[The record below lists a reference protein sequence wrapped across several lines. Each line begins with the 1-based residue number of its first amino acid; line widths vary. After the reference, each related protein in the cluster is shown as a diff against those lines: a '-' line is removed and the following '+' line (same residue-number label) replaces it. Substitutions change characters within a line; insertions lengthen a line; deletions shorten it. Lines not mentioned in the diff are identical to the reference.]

1 MFEIY
6 KLFSKKLLLI
16 CLVLFFTAN
25 SIFLVYTQSNNLEV
39 KTVHTNLS
47 DYENIISKYSDY
59 VPTEAQR
66 QLESELKT
74 VEIALQFDRTA
85 DNSNGDDLK
94 NLGRIT
100 EQYKAENPKEYKKAR
115 ALHYTKQE
123 LLDKQTYLS
132 NLVNQCKSL
141 FDYSSFI
148 GDMDER
154 AQMQTKFSVF
164 AEEGSFSYNNILKT
178 AEDFKDVNNTKLKI
192 GNNFAVENSTTFVLT
207 DLLVFALVFLMCI
220 YIFTL
225 ERDKELYGLIRTAKY
240 GRMPLIIS
248 KLFVLIFFTI
258 LICAVY
264 YSSNIALCGLYSGFG
279 DMTRNIQSC
288 ELFMNCNLKLQ
299 IWQYLVLWG
308 LSKIITM
315 CVLALFIAFI
325 FVLVKNTG
333 MVFVVTAF
341 WVFH

>member
-6 KLFSKKLLLI
+6 KLFSKKLFLI
-16 CLVLFFTAN
+16 CLVLFFSAN

-100 EQYKAENPKEYKKAR
+100 EQYKAENPEEYKKAR

-141 FDYSSFI
+141 VDYSSFI

-207 DLLVFALVFLMCI
+207 DLLVFALVLFNVHLYF
-220 YIFTL
+220 YIGKGQGIIRAYQNRKIRTYAAYYFKIIRPYLFYDFNMRSILFFKYCTL
-225 ERDKELYGLIRTAKY
+225 RIVQRLRRYDKEY
-240 GRMPLIIS
+240 S
-248 KLFVLIFFTI
+248 VLRAF
-258 LICAVY
+258 Y
-264 YSSNIALCGLYSGFG
+264 
-279 DMTRNIQSC
+279 
-288 ELFMNCNLKLQ
+288 EL
-299 IWQYLVLWG
+299 
-308 LSKIITM
+308 
-315 CVLALFIAFI
+315 
-325 FVLVKNTG
+325 
-333 MVFVVTAF
+333 
-341 WVFH
+341 

>member
-100 EQYKAENPKEYKKAR
+100 EQYKAENPEEYKKAR
-115 ALHYTKQE
+115 LLH
-123 LLDKQTYLS
+123 
-132 NLVNQCKSL
+132 
-141 FDYSSFI
+141 
-148 GDMDER
+148 
-154 AQMQTKFSVF
+154 
-164 AEEGSFSYNNILKT
+164 
-178 AEDFKDVNNTKLKI
+178 
-192 GNNFAVENSTTFVLT
+192 
-207 DLLVFALVFLMCI
+207 
-220 YIFTL
+220 
-225 ERDKELYGLIRTAKY
+225 
-240 GRMPLIIS
+240 
-248 KLFVLIFFTI
+248 
-258 LICAVY
+258 
-264 YSSNIALCGLYSGFG
+264 
-279 DMTRNIQSC
+279 
-288 ELFMNCNLKLQ
+288 
-299 IWQYLVLWG
+299 
-308 LSKIITM
+308 
-315 CVLALFIAFI
+315 
-325 FVLVKNTG
+325 
-333 MVFVVTAF
+333 
-341 WVFH
+341 

>member
-6 KLFSKKLLLI
+6 KLFSKKLFLI
-16 CLVLFFTAN
+16 CLVLFFSAN

-47 DYENIISKYSDY
+47 DYDNIISKYSDY

-100 EQYKAENPKEYKKAR
+100 EQYKAENPEEYKKAR

-141 FDYSSFI
+141 VDYSSFI

-178 AEDFKDVNNTKLKI
+178 AEDFKDVNNTNLKI

-225 ERDKELYGLIRTAKY
+225 ERDKELYGLIRTA
-240 GRMPLIIS
+240 
-248 KLFVLIFFTI
+248 
-258 LICAVY
+258 
-264 YSSNIALCGLYSGFG
+264 
-279 DMTRNIQSC
+279 
-288 ELFMNCNLKLQ
+288 
-299 IWQYLVLWG
+299 
-308 LSKIITM
+308 
-315 CVLALFIAFI
+315 
-325 FVLVKNTG
+325 
-333 MVFVVTAF
+333 
-341 WVFH
+341 